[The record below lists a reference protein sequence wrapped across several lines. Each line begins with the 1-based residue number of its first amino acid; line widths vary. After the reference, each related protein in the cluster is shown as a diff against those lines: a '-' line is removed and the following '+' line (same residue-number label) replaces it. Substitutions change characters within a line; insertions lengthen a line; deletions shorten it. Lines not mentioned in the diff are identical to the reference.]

1 MKKALSEDQFQA
13 GKESRK
19 MFVGGLPK
27 SATEDDLFDYFSSF
41 GELED
46 YVVMVDRET

>member
-1 MKKALSEDQFQA
+1 
-13 GKESRK
+13 

-27 SATEDDLFDYFSSF
+27 TANEEDLKDYFSQF

-46 YVVMVDRET
+46 YVVMIDRDT